1 MKILIPSLLIFV
13 LAGCSSVSKE
23 DRERAGLHMDLGTG
37 LLAKGQYPQ
46 AMSELLKADSLDP
59 HNPLILNNLG
69 IAYYVRQRLKQA
81 EDKFREAIKLS
92 SKFSDAKNNL
102 ARVLL
107 DQHRFNEAI
116 KLLNEVEGDLTYTFP
131 EKTLSTMGMA
141 YFEQGQFARAEAYLA
156 RSLEIRR
163 ENCTTANY
171 YGRTL
176 FELKKVKQAARVLD
190 QAIEFCRTTR
200 FEDPIYYSAM
210 SYFSLGEKEKTR
222 ARLDELLKEY
232 PQSKYVAQAKGM
244 LQLLEQ

>member
-1 MKILIPSLLIFV
+1 MKIWMTSLFILA
-13 LAGCSSVSKE
+13 LAGCMSVSKE
-23 DRERAGLHMDLGTG
+23 DKDRAGLHMDLGTG

-46 AMSELLKADSLDP
+46 AMTELLKADQLDP

-69 IAYYVRQRLKQA
+69 IAYYVRARLKQA
-81 EDKFREAIKLS
+81 EDKFREAIKLAP
-92 SKFSDAKNNL
+92 KFSDAKNNL

-107 DQHRFNEAI
+107 DQHKYNDAI
-116 KLLNEVEGDLTYTFP
+116 KLLAEVEGDLTYTYP
-131 EKTLSTMGMA
+131 EKTFSTMGMA
-141 YFEQGQFARAEAYLA
+141 YFEQGQFARAETYLA

-163 ENCTTANY
+163 DNCTTSNY

-176 FELKKVKQAARVLD
+176 YELKKIKQAARVLD
-190 QAIEFCRTTR
+190 QAIDFCRTTK